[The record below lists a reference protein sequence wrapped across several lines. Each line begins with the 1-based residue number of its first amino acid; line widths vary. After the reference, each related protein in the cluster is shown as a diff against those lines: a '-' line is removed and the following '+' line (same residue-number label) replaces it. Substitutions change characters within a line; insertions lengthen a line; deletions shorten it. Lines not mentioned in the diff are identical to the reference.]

1 MTDEELDAVTNE
13 DLREHYKEAAL
24 LAYNWYERNKHQPYL
39 NMLHSTGVMKNCIW
53 EAMEFVNGNDVDLGV
68 WTVAELYL

>member
-1 MTDEELDAVTNE
+1 MPDEELDAVTNE

-39 NMLHSTGVMKNCIW
+39 NMLYSTGVMK
-53 EAMEFVNGNDVDLGV
+53 
-68 WTVAELYL
+68 